1 MPNKS
6 AKYRKQQRRKKNDEL
21 NKSGRTRNQIIKN
34 KKRKE
39 KNNGRIQRNM

>member
-21 NKSGRTRNQIIKN
+21 KKTGRTRNQITKN
-34 KKRKE
+34 KKKRE
-39 KNNGRIQRNM
+39 KYNGTQRTL